1 MGQKVRPTGFRVGVM
16 IGWKSQWYASKQ
28 DFSDLLLEDAKIRK
42 FIQKTLRA
50 KNQKNQ
56 RPGISRIQIDRTRE
70 KVVVTI
76 SSSRVGLI
84 IGKKGAE
91 IDKLTQQ
98 LEALTKRH
106 IEIKTVEVN
115 RPETDSQLIAE
126 DIAEQLEKRSS
137 FRRTMKNAMQKA
149 MENGAKGVKLQ
160 LSGRLGGAEMAR
172 CEKAMEGSIP
182 LSTLRTRV
190 EYGFA
195 EASTA
200 QGNIGIKVW
209 VNNGDYLT
217 EETTDA
223 ANAQTRQ
230 VSKKPARQGSR
241 QRQ

>member
-42 FIQKTLRA
+42 YIQKTLRA
-50 KNQKNQ
+50 RNQKNQ

-70 KVVVTI
+70 KVVLTI

-137 FRRTMKNAMQKA
+137 FRRTMKNAIQKA

-241 QRQ
+241 QR

>member
-42 FIQKTLRA
+42 YVQKTLRA

-137 FRRTMKNAMQKA
+137 FRRTMKNAIQKA

-195 EASTA
+195 EATTA

-241 QRQ
+241 QR